1 MNASA
6 DFFVSLQLRRCETMK
21 GEAMINMSNH
31 KDGGRPPPVEAPK
44 PYAGLNRPSMVAL
57 NPYGG
62 QN

>member
-1 MNASA
+1 
-6 DFFVSLQLRRCETMK
+6 
-21 GEAMINMSNH
+21 MINMSNH